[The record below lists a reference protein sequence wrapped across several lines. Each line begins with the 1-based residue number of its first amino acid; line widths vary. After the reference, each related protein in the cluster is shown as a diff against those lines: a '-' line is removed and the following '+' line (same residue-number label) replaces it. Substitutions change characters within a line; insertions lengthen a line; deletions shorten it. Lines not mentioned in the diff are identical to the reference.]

1 MSTETRPRSP
11 ETLPDPDA
19 EQEIDFGRYWRQI
32 ALRWWLPLAGVI
44 AGLVI
49 GYLVSLGTSSTT
61 WKATAQVSLGQPLA
75 PESATPVT
83 SSTTSLGLVTAFVT
97 SEATVRKAA
106 ARAGLKPARLRGNI
120 KTKPIL
126 GITTG
131 RVGTPAP
138 LISITVEGKP
148 PGKVGRAA
156 NALADLIVAEVSPY
170 TDVKIEKL
178 QEQLAFDERE
188 IDRVNARLTI
198 ARQQQT
204 EILGN
209 RSLGTAERLLLLANI
224 NTALITGEQR
234 LGTLE
239 QDRLNVGQLLSLAQQ
254 IERARIFAPA
264 VATKTDGPSSRT
276 GAAIGALIG
285 LIIGVLA
292 ALLWDPIAAR
302 RAAPPAS

>member
-1 MSTETRPRSP
+1 MSTETRPRAP

-49 GYLVSLGTSSTT
+49 GYVVSLGTSSTT
-61 WKATAQVSLGQPLA
+61 WKATAQVYLGQQLA
-75 PESATPVT
+75 PQSATPI
-83 SSTTSLGLVTAFVT
+83 SSAPTSLGLVSNFVT
-97 SEATVRKAA
+97 SEATVRRAA
-106 ARAGLKPARLRGNI
+106 ARSGLKPGRLRRNI
-120 KTKPIL
+120 SSKPIL

-131 RVGTPAP
+131 KVGTPAP
-138 LISITVEGKP
+138 LIAITVEGKP
-148 PGKVGRAA
+148 PGKVARAA
-156 NALADLIVAEVSPY
+156 NALASFVVDEVSPY
-170 TDVKIEKL
+170 TDVKIDTLE
-178 QEQLAFDERE
+178 EQLAFDERE
-188 IDRVNARLTI
+188 IDRVNSRLTL
-198 ARQQQT
+198 ARQQQA

-209 RSLGTAERLLLLANI
+209 RTLGTAERLLLLANI

-239 QDRLNVGQLLSLAQQ
+239 QDRLTVRQLLSLAQDV
-254 IERARIFAPA
+254 ERARVVSPA
-264 VATKTDGPSSRT
+264 VATKADGPNSRT

-302 RAAPPAS
+302 RATPAS